1 MLFVFFQE
9 QGQGVRHNKS
19 ASTDKDDVVL
29 SGTCQCF
36 FYSFRHGIAD
46 RARQTVEDCFCRKIF
61 RRHCPLH
68 GCLRKEVKGFFRHQ
82 SNTPSIS
89 LSLTMPTIIKRCL
102 CRFSSS
108 SSWICRYCQPPALCP
123 VSQTTFGFSC
133 KPASAPSVR
142 SIRPHVRN
150 LPVSL
155 RPEYLRR
162 LRSIS

>member
-36 FYSFRHGIAD
+36 FHSFRHGIAD

-68 GCLRKEVKGFFRHQ
+68 GCLCKEVKGFFRHQ
-82 SNTPSIS
+82 VQYAVDIFVVDHADNHKEM
-89 LSLTMPTIIKRCL
+89 LMPFQFFFQLDLQIL
-102 CRFSSS
+102 
-108 SSWICRYCQPPALCP
+108 
-123 VSQTTFGFSC
+123 
-133 KPASAPSVR
+133 PASGVVPGVAYDFRVLLQ
-142 SIRPHVRN
+142 N
-150 LPVSL
+150 LPAPHQSGQFDHMFETFPY
-155 RPEYLRR
+155 RFDRNIYAGCAQ
-162 LRSIS
+162 